1 MFGDLSQ
8 GTSLEPSVFWVFFF
22 TRTLFFSS
30 PDFQLGVKLV
40 EEKNPPVFF
49 FWVVSGFK
57 FLDFFSRFHFCGDF
71 LDIEYKGLL

>member
-49 FWVVSGFK
+49 FGCFR
-57 FLDFFSRFHFCGDF
+57 FQIFGFFSRFHFCGDF